1 MESTRRKSLKNNLDP
16 KITASFNTNSNCRI
30 FMSSNSAL
38 SFKSLPNI
46 SSNSENFGHRLSQH
60 VRSCS
65 EIEPDI
71 SFKDTIKNNYET
83 LNKKLNKKLN
93 SIQDFFQEYV
103 YSTKN
108 CSKPISQSNLNI
120 SEPTLIVETPGSKS
134 KSQDIYSMLIKQKP
148 KKTDYYQI
156 NSKVLSVLASNHNLL
171 KKTNIKD
178 LNELI
183 LKASDQSVLNDKDF
197 KIRERGKKFVK
208 EPESSSSEQSEE
220 EITNE
225 QLNESQEDEDLHD
238 YVPYYHR
245 SYGLS
250 GTYMLYDIP
259 EEDID
264 EDTQD
269 SLEIE
274 EALNKK

>member
-1 MESTRRKSLKNNLDP
+1 M
-16 KITASFNTNSNCRI
+16 SN
-30 FMSSNSAL
+30 NSAS

-46 SSNSENFGHRLSQH
+46 SSNSDNLGRRFSPN
-60 VRSCS
+60 VKSCS
-65 EIEPDI
+65 EMDPDA

-103 YSTKN
+103 YNTKN
-108 CSKPISQSNLNI
+108 GSEPISQSNLSI
-120 SEPTLIVETPGSKS
+120 SEPRLIVETPGSKR
-134 KSQDIYSMLIKQKP
+134 KTKEEDIYSMPGKSKQK
-148 KKTDYYQI
+148 KSDYYQI
-156 NSKVLSVLASNHNLL
+156 NARVLSVLASNHNLL

-183 LKASDQSVLNDKDF
+183 QKTSDQPYLNDQEL
-197 KIRERGKKFVK
+197 KIRERGSVKKPGK
-208 EPESSSSEQSEE
+208 ESESSSSDISEE
-220 EITNE
+220 ELTNE
-225 QLNESQEDEDLHD
+225 QLNESQEDEDFHD

-259 EEDID
+259 EEEID

-274 EALNKK
+274 AALNKK